1 MTLLVRDEEDILRE
15 NVEFHLAQ
23 GVDFIIATDNLSQ
36 DRTPDIL
43 EHYRRQG
50 VLHVIL
56 ETRDDYSQH
65 TWVTRMAR
73 MAAVD
78 FGADWV
84 INNDADEFWHPNS
97 PGDLKSCLARV
108 PAEAQA
114 VAADRHNFPVVS
126 VDEPGNLPFFER
138 LIWRDTASEN
148 MFGEPLQPKV
158 CHRANREIVV
168 KQGNHGV
175 ILAGTEIAAM
185 PVDISILHFPA
196 RSYAQ
201 FENKI
206 RLGGAAYARNTEL
219 NAAFGRA
226 WRQLYKAYLGGRL
239 NKIYRKQI
247 PSPRK
252 LAKLI
257 GSGRLVED
265 CRLRNLLR
273 LLHSK
278 SGADRHGG

>member
-1 MTLLVRDEEDILRE
+1 MTLLVRDEEDIVRE
-15 NVEFHLAQ
+15 NIEFHLAQ
-23 GVDFIIATDNLSQ
+23 GVDFIIATDNLSE
-36 DRTPDIL
+36 DRTPEIL

-50 VLHVIL
+50 VLHVIR

-65 TWVTRMAR
+65 AWVTRMAR

-84 INNDADEFWHPNS
+84 INNDADEFWHPNG

-126 VDEPGNLPFFER
+126 VEEPGNVPFFER

-175 ILAGTEIAAM
+175 ILAGTEIAAV
-185 PVDISILHFPA
+185 PVDISILHFPS

-219 NAAFGRA
+219 NAAFGKA
-226 WRQLYKAYLGGRL
+226 WRQLYEAYLGGRL
-239 NKIYRKQI
+239 NKIYRRQI
-247 PSPRK
+247 PSPRT

-257 GSGRLVED
+257 ASGRLVED